1 MHQKVEGFSDKFAP
15 TATDTSKTLAYYD
28 QKQLLAQSFGTAKAQ
43 RKLASV
49 LTNRVDDQPANE
61 NSSKGVRDQRVHEMA
76 NEVSKVAAEVK
87 KAAVGS
93 EAKKQQLYSRDA
105 LMPENVFDLLPYK
118 ETHEALKESD
128 EDKLRELLCGFV
140 VSIAKGVWEQSWDAI
155 NDKKEKKRILK
166 ALVYLDTLITLY
178 RMPPQFEFAIDE
190 LSQRFRGI

>member
-1 MHQKVEGFSDKFAP
+1 
-15 TATDTSKTLAYYD
+15 
-28 QKQLLAQSFGTAKAQ
+28 
-43 RKLASV
+43 
-49 LTNRVDDQPANE
+49 
-61 NSSKGVRDQRVHEMA
+61 MA

-155 NDKKEKKRILK
+155 NDKKEKKGFNLSGEFPSILK
-166 ALVYLDTLITLY
+166 MMKCHCPIATAKLKIPLN
-178 RMPPQFEFAIDE
+178 P
-190 LSQRFRGI
+190 LSYF